1 MSEHLDAAGFDM
13 NKAKHIARIKEAF
26 TDSHIILVKD
36 TPVGLIKLGLIAENL
51 HIRQFQIMPHVQN
64 KGIGTQVLKV
74 VKAQGIKL
82 KRNVSLNVLLKNPA
96 KILYEKHGFIVV
108 GQNELEYQMK
118 YIHGK

>member
-1 MSEHLDAAGFDM
+1 M
-13 NKAKHIARIKEAF
+13 
-26 TDSHIILVKD
+26 
-36 TPVGLIKLGLIAENL
+36 
-51 HIRQFQIMPHVQN
+51 
-64 KGIGTQVLKV
+64 